1 MYLYNN
7 CLKFVLDKEELT
19 LSFDDINAITLLG
32 RMKMNIYYKDI
43 VYQVYNDR
51 RTNLIKY
58 MHVFY
63 IIKNKER
70 GIENGFI
77 GI

>member
-1 MYLYNN
+1 MILYNDSF
-7 CLKFVLDKEELT
+7 KFTLDKEELI
-19 LSFDDINAITLLG
+19 LSFDDISAVTLLG
-32 RMKMNIYYKDI
+32 RMKMNIYYKDK

-63 IIKNKER
+63 IIKNKKR